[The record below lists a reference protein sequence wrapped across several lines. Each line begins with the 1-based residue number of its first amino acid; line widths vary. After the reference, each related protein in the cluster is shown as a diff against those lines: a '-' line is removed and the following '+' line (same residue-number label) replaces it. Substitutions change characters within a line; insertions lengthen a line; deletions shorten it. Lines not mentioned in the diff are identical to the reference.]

1 MEKYV
6 DLLRLIII
14 KFDINNHKFDD
25 IIKNILNKLF
35 DEYYINGICNNLIK
49 KFS

>member
-25 IIKNILNKLF
+25 IIKIF
-35 DEYYINGICNNLIK
+35 
-49 KFS
+49 